1 VKSTSGKIKAIVLC
15 ILLMLTWCYHGGCI
29 QTKNYKWEPSE
40 EEKQEMIERTAEKM
54 VEMQEKEAKK

>member
-1 VKSTSGKIKAIVLC
+1 
-15 ILLMLTWCYHGGCI
+15 MLTWYYHGGCI